1 VPIDPQALQ
10 AYPFPEVRSV
20 YTARDSILYALSV
33 GFGSDP
39 CDAADLR
46 FVYEKHPEF
55 AAVPSMAVVLGSPG
69 IWIRDPRTGIDWRRA
84 LHGEE
89 RLRLF
94 RSLPPEGE
102 VIGRTR
108 ITAIVDKGAGRGA
121 LVTSEREITD
131 AASGALLATVA
142 STVFCRGDGGF
153 GAGFGNLP
161 APHRLPERPPD
172 RVLRLDTFP
181 QQALLY
187 RLNGDDNPLHA
198 DPAVAREAGFSRPI
212 LHGRAT
218 FGMLARGIMRSCC
231 GTDPVALTRVEGRFS
246 APLYPGEAIRLELWQ
261 DGGEISFRARAETDG
276 RVVMDNGLAVI
287 GGGRKGTGRTC

>member
-1 VPIDPQALQ
+1 MPIDPQALKNF
-10 AYPFPEVRSV
+10 PFPEVRSL
-20 YTARDSILYALSV
+20 YRARDSILYALGV

-46 FVYEKHPEF
+46 FVYEKHPDF

-89 RLRLF
+89 RLRLV
-94 RSLPPEGE
+94 RPLPPEGE

-108 ITAIVDKGAGRGA
+108 IVAIVDKGAGRGA
-121 LVTSEREITD
+121 LLMTEREITD

-153 GAGFGNLP
+153 GDGFGSVP
-161 APHRLPERPPD
+161 TPHRLPERPPD
-172 RVLRLDTFP
+172 RVLRLETFP

-198 DPAVAREAGFSRPI
+198 DPAVAREAGFPRPI

-218 FGMLARGIMRSCC
+218 FGLIARGIVRSCC
-231 GTDPVALTRVEGRFS
+231 GSDPVALTGIEGRFS
-246 APLYPGEAIRLELWQ
+246 APLYPGEAIRLELW
-261 DGGEISFRARAETDG
+261 DGDGQVAFRARAEADG
-276 RVVMDNGLAVI
+276 RVVMDNGLAAI
-287 GGGRKGTGRTC
+287 DGGRKGTGETC